1 MFKRLR
7 VQPPRVG
14 TEENR
19 TTKQKLPYMY
29 IYTFDELLL
38 GTAIAPHDIVSTQG
52 LPENMEILKTTFGN
66 SSRSHNV
73 TQGPHKV
80 PHW

>member
-19 TTKQKLPYMY
+19 TTKQKLPYILCIY
-29 IYTFDELLL
+29 IPQTKTARQGGDSYLLS
-38 GTAIAPHDIVSTQG
+38 IV
-52 LPENMEILKTTFGN
+52 
-66 SSRSHNV
+66 
-73 TQGPHKV
+73 GPLYFRIVGCQV
-80 PHW
+80 PRPRCLSLAAYSLVA